1 MQIINLRMHQL
12 RSLKEL
18 ILPRGTL
25 NTEALMLILN
35 RKQAKTKSG
44 GRVLFKYLD
53 AQDDQKVMGRKMYT
67 INMLNGSEKYKN
79 IDELIIPDYMVVVD
93 GKIVGFGLPLIENH
107 KNLGNVINDDIEIKE
122 KLKYLK
128 KVGNIIQKVQ
138 HIDDESFRMQFGDLN
153 EFNFIIDNNDE
164 VKAIDLDSAYVGQ
177 DEPSNSAYY
186 LLKNKYI
193 AMVKEKYKTTSN
205 GIIIPSDNTDLYCY
219 NMMILNTL
227 ANEPMYKKDISV
239 YYSYLNHL
247 EDIGIDK
254 ELIKCF
260 SNIYLPVDNNNPKD
274 LILDIK
280 SSITKDADYKVFQ
293 KERNINS

>member
-18 ILPRGTL
+18 MLPRGTL

-67 INMLNGSEKYKN
+67 INMLNGSQRYKN
-79 IDELIIPDYMVVVD
+79 IKELIIPDYMVVVD
-93 GKIVGFGLPLIENH
+93 GKIAGFGLPLIENH

-153 EFNFIIDNNDE
+153 EYNFIIDNENN

-186 LLKNKYI
+186 LLKNRYI
-193 AMVKEKYKTTSN
+193 AMVKEKYKTTST
-205 GIIIPSDNTDLYCY
+205 GVIIPSDNTDLYCY

-227 ANEPMYKKDISV
+227 ANEPMYKKDISI
-239 YYSYLNHL
+239 YYSYLKHL
-247 EDIGIDK
+247 KDIGIDK

-274 LILDIK
+274 MITGIKEDIM
-280 SSITKDADYKVFQ
+280 KDADYKVFK
-293 KERNINS
+293 KEHKIK

>member
-93 GKIVGFGLPLIENH
+93 GIIVGFGLPLIENH

-280 SSITKDADYKVFQ
+280 SSITKDADYRVFQ